1 MSYNYR
7 KEYAKWK
14 RWKEQEERILKQMNM
29 PKNKINELREFDWA
43 QFNDERRFTRKQNI
57 TNDQYFALI
66 PVNDKKEFKNIN
78 DILDSIEDEA
88 LYEYL
93 KDEEPVLL
101 TVILLKIQGFSIKE
115 ISKVIN
121 IPISTIYR
129 KIEKMPVSLLWKWVF
144 FYEHK
149 ASPYLHIFNI
159 GIFVICCYVVAIY
172 ML

>member
-121 IPISTIYR
+121 IPIRTIYR
-129 KIEKMPVSLLWKWVF
+129 KIEKIKRNF
-144 FYEHK
+144 R
-149 ASPYLHIFNI
+149 
-159 GIFVICCYVVAIY
+159 
-172 ML
+172 

>member
-14 RWKEQEERILKQMNM
+14 RWKDQEERILRQMNM

-43 QFNDERRFTRKQNI
+43 QFNDERRFTRKQSI
-57 TNDQYFALI
+57 TNDQYFSLI

-78 DILDSIEDEA
+78 DILDSVEDKA

-115 ISKVIN
+115 ISKLIN
-121 IPISTIYR
+121 MPISTIYR
-129 KIEKMPVSLLWKWVF
+129 KIEKIKRNF
-144 FYEHK
+144 K
-149 ASPYLHIFNI
+149 
-159 GIFVICCYVVAIY
+159 
-172 ML
+172 

>member
-14 RWKEQEERILKQMNM
+14 RWKDQEERILKQMKM

-93 KDEEPVLL
+93 KDDEPVLL

-129 KIEKMPVSLLWKWVF
+129 KIEKIKRNF
-144 FYEHK
+144 R
-149 ASPYLHIFNI
+149 
-159 GIFVICCYVVAIY
+159 
-172 ML
+172 

>member
-7 KEYAKWK
+7 KEYTKWK
-14 RWKEQEERILKQMNM
+14 RWKDQEEKILKQMNM
-29 PKNKINELREFDWA
+29 PKNKMNELREFDWA
-43 QFNDERRFTRKQNI
+43 QFNAERRFTRKQSI
-57 TNDQYFALI
+57 TNDQYFSLI
-66 PVNDKKEFKNIN
+66 PVNDKKEFKSIN

-115 ISKVIN
+115 ISKLIN

-129 KIEKMPVSLLWKWVF
+129 KIEKIKRNF
-144 FYEHK
+144 K
-149 ASPYLHIFNI
+149 
-159 GIFVICCYVVAIY
+159 
-172 ML
+172 

>member
-14 RWKEQEERILKQMNM
+14 RWKDQEERILKQMNM

-43 QFNDERRFTRKQNI
+43 QFNNERRFTRKQSI

-66 PVNDKKEFKNIN
+66 PVNEKKEFKNIN
-78 DILDSIEDEA
+78 DILDTIEDEA

-121 IPISTIYR
+121 MPISTIYR
-129 KIEKMPVSLLWKWVF
+129 KIEKIKRNF
-144 FYEHK
+144 Q
-149 ASPYLHIFNI
+149 
-159 GIFVICCYVVAIY
+159 
-172 ML
+172 

>member
-7 KEYAKWK
+7 KKYAKWK

-66 PVNDKKEFKNIN
+66 PVNDKKELKNIN

-129 KIEKMPVSLLWKWVF
+129 KIEKIKRNF
-144 FYEHK
+144 R
-149 ASPYLHIFNI
+149 
-159 GIFVICCYVVAIY
+159 
-172 ML
+172 

>member
-14 RWKEQEERILKQMNM
+14 RWKDQEEKILKQMNM

-43 QFNDERRFTRKQNI
+43 QFNDERRFTRKQSI
-57 TNDQYFALI
+57 TNNKYFTLI

-78 DILDSIEDEA
+78 DILESIEDEA

-115 ISKVIN
+115 ISKLIN
-121 IPISTIYR
+121 MPISTIYR
-129 KIEKMPVSLLWKWVF
+129 KIEKIKRNF
-144 FYEHK
+144 K
-149 ASPYLHIFNI
+149 
-159 GIFVICCYVVAIY
+159 
-172 ML
+172 

>member
-7 KEYAKWK
+7 HEYANWK
-14 RWKEQEERILKQMNM
+14 RWKDQEERILKQMKM

-101 TVILLKIQGFSIKE
+101 TIILLKIQGFSIKE
-115 ISKVIN
+115 ISKLIN
-121 IPISTIYR
+121 MPISTIYR
-129 KIEKMPVSLLWKWVF
+129 KIEKIKKNF
-144 FYEHK
+144 K
-149 ASPYLHIFNI
+149 
-159 GIFVICCYVVAIY
+159 
-172 ML
+172 

>member
-14 RWKEQEERILKQMNM
+14 RWKEQEERILKQMKM

-43 QFNDERRFTRKQNI
+43 KFNDERRFTRKQNI

-121 IPISTIYR
+121 MPISTIYR
-129 KIEKMPVSLLWKWVF
+129 KIEKIKKNF
-144 FYEHK
+144 K
-149 ASPYLHIFNI
+149 
-159 GIFVICCYVVAIY
+159 
-172 ML
+172 

>member
-101 TVILLKIQGFSIKE
+101 TVVLLKIQGFSIKE
-115 ISKVIN
+115 ISKLIN
-121 IPISTIYR
+121 MPISTIYR
-129 KIEKMPVSLLWKWVF
+129 K
-144 FYEHK
+144 
-149 ASPYLHIFNI
+149 
-159 GIFVICCYVVAIY
+159 
-172 ML
+172 

>member
-14 RWKEQEERILKQMNM
+14 RWKDQEERILKQMKM
-29 PKNKINELREFDWA
+29 PKNKINELREFNWA

-115 ISKVIN
+115 MSKLIN
-121 IPISTIYR
+121 MPISTIYR
-129 KIEKMPVSLLWKWVF
+129 KIEKIKRNF
-144 FYEHK
+144 R
-149 ASPYLHIFNI
+149 
-159 GIFVICCYVVAIY
+159 
-172 ML
+172 

>member
-1 MSYNYR
+1 M
-7 KEYAKWK
+7 
-14 RWKEQEERILKQMNM
+14 
-29 PKNKINELREFDWA
+29 
-43 QFNDERRFTRKQNI
+43 
-57 TNDQYFALI
+57 I

-129 KIEKMPVSLLWKWVF
+129 KIEKIKRNF
-144 FYEHK
+144 R
-149 ASPYLHIFNI
+149 
-159 GIFVICCYVVAIY
+159 
-172 ML
+172 

>member
-101 TVILLKIQGFSIKE
+101 TVILLKIQEFSIKE

-129 KIEKMPVSLLWKWVF
+129 KIEKIKRNF
-144 FYEHK
+144 R
-149 ASPYLHIFNI
+149 
-159 GIFVICCYVVAIY
+159 
-172 ML
+172 

>member
-57 TNDQYFALI
+57 TNNQYFALI

-101 TVILLKIQGFSIKE
+101 TIILLKIQGFSIKE
-115 ISKVIN
+115 ISKLIN
-121 IPISTIYR
+121 MPISTIYR
-129 KIEKMPVSLLWKWVF
+129 KIEKIKKNF
-144 FYEHK
+144 K
-149 ASPYLHIFNI
+149 
-159 GIFVICCYVVAIY
+159 
-172 ML
+172 

>member
-14 RWKEQEERILKQMNM
+14 RWKDQEERILKQMNM

-101 TVILLKIQGFSIKE
+101 TIILLKIQGFSIKE
-115 ISKVIN
+115 ISKLIN
-121 IPISTIYR
+121 MPISTIYR
-129 KIEKMPVSLLWKWVF
+129 KIKKIKKNF
-144 FYEHK
+144 K
-149 ASPYLHIFNI
+149 
-159 GIFVICCYVVAIY
+159 
-172 ML
+172 

>member
-43 QFNDERRFTRKQNI
+43 QFNAERRFTRKQSI
-57 TNDQYFALI
+57 TNVQYFTLI

-78 DILDSIEDEA
+78 DILDSIKDEA

-121 IPISTIYR
+121 MPISTIYR
-129 KIEKMPVSLLWKWVF
+129 KIEKIKRNF
-144 FYEHK
+144 K
-149 ASPYLHIFNI
+149 
-159 GIFVICCYVVAIY
+159 
-172 ML
+172 

>member
-14 RWKEQEERILKQMNM
+14 RWKDQEERLLKQMNM

-43 QFNDERRFTRKQNI
+43 QFNAERRFTRTQSI
-57 TNDQYFALI
+57 TNDQYFSLI

-93 KDEEPVLL
+93 KDEEPILL
-101 TVILLKIQGFSIKE
+101 TIILLKIQGFSIKE
-115 ISKVIN
+115 ISKLIN
-121 IPISTIYR
+121 KPISTIYR
-129 KIEKMPVSLLWKWVF
+129 KIEKIKRNF
-144 FYEHK
+144 K
-149 ASPYLHIFNI
+149 
-159 GIFVICCYVVAIY
+159 
-172 ML
+172 

>member
-121 IPISTIYR
+121 IQISTIYR
-129 KIEKMPVSLLWKWVF
+129 KIEKIKRNF
-144 FYEHK
+144 R
-149 ASPYLHIFNI
+149 
-159 GIFVICCYVVAIY
+159 
-172 ML
+172 

>member
-93 KDEEPVLL
+93 KDEEPVVL
-101 TVILLKIQGFSIKE
+101 TVVLLKIQGFSIKE
-115 ISKVIN
+115 ISKLIN
-121 IPISTIYR
+121 MPISTIYR
-129 KIEKMPVSLLWKWVF
+129 KIEKIKRNF
-144 FYEHK
+144 R
-149 ASPYLHIFNI
+149 
-159 GIFVICCYVVAIY
+159 
-172 ML
+172 

>member
-14 RWKEQEERILKQMNM
+14 RWKDQEERILKQMKM
-29 PKNKINELREFDWA
+29 PKNKINELREFNWA

-101 TVILLKIQGFSIKE
+101 TVVLLKIQGFSIKE
-115 ISKVIN
+115 ISKLIN
-121 IPISTIYR
+121 MPISTIYR
-129 KIEKMPVSLLWKWVF
+129 KIEKIKRNF
-144 FYEHK
+144 R
-149 ASPYLHIFNI
+149 
-159 GIFVICCYVVAIY
+159 
-172 ML
+172 

>member
-78 DILDSIEDEA
+78 DILDSIEDET

-101 TVILLKIQGFSIKE
+101 TVVLLKIQGFSIKE
-115 ISKVIN
+115 ISKLIN
-121 IPISTIYR
+121 MPISTIYR
-129 KIEKMPVSLLWKWVF
+129 KIEKIKRNF
-144 FYEHK
+144 R
-149 ASPYLHIFNI
+149 
-159 GIFVICCYVVAIY
+159 
-172 ML
+172 

>member
-14 RWKEQEERILKQMNM
+14 RWKDQEERILKQMKM

-101 TVILLKIQGFSIKE
+101 TIILLKIQGFSIKE
-115 ISKVIN
+115 ISKLIN
-121 IPISTIYR
+121 MPISTIYR
-129 KIEKMPVSLLWKWVF
+129 KIEKIKKNF
-144 FYEHK
+144 K
-149 ASPYLHIFNI
+149 
-159 GIFVICCYVVAIY
+159 
-172 ML
+172 

>member
-101 TVILLKIQGFSIKE
+101 TVVLLKIQGFSIKE
-115 ISKVIN
+115 ISKLIN
-121 IPISTIYR
+121 MPISTIYR
-129 KIEKMPVSLLWKWVF
+129 KIEKIKRNFRENEKISLFQGIYSVSIKM
-144 FYEHK
+144 
-149 ASPYLHIFNI
+149 
-159 GIFVICCYVVAIY
+159 
-172 ML
+172 MLK

>member
-1 MSYNYR
+1 MNYVIQLSKR
-7 KEYAKWK
+7 IWK

-129 KIEKMPVSLLWKWVF
+129 KIEKIKRNF
-144 FYEHK
+144 R
-149 ASPYLHIFNI
+149 
-159 GIFVICCYVVAIY
+159 
-172 ML
+172 

>member
-43 QFNDERRFTRKQNI
+43 QFNAERRFTRKQSI
-57 TNDQYFALI
+57 TNDQYFTLI

-78 DILDSIEDEA
+78 DILDSIKDEA

-121 IPISTIYR
+121 MPISTIYR
-129 KIEKMPVSLLWKWVF
+129 KIEKIKRNF
-144 FYEHK
+144 K
-149 ASPYLHIFNI
+149 
-159 GIFVICCYVVAIY
+159 
-172 ML
+172 

>member
-1 MSYNYR
+1 M
-7 KEYAKWK
+7 
-14 RWKEQEERILKQMNM
+14 
-29 PKNKINELREFDWA
+29 
-43 QFNDERRFTRKQNI
+43 
-57 TNDQYFALI
+57 I

-101 TVILLKIQGFSIKE
+101 TVILLKIQEFSIKE

-129 KIEKMPVSLLWKWVF
+129 KIEKIKRNF
-144 FYEHK
+144 R
-149 ASPYLHIFNI
+149 
-159 GIFVICCYVVAIY
+159 
-172 ML
+172 

>member
-14 RWKEQEERILKQMNM
+14 RWKDQEERILKQMNM

-57 TNDQYFALI
+57 TNEQYFTLI

-115 ISKVIN
+115 ISKLIN
-121 IPISTIYR
+121 MPISTIYR
-129 KIEKMPVSLLWKWVF
+129 KTEKIKKNF
-144 FYEHK
+144 K
-149 ASPYLHIFNI
+149 
-159 GIFVICCYVVAIY
+159 
-172 ML
+172 

>member
-7 KEYAKWK
+7 KEYAKRK
-14 RWKEQEERILKQMNM
+14 RWKDQEERILKQMNM

-57 TNDQYFALI
+57 TNEQYFTLI

-115 ISKVIN
+115 ISKLIN
-121 IPISTIYR
+121 MPISTIYR
-129 KIEKMPVSLLWKWVF
+129 KIEKIKKISNKMRKFQF
-144 FYEHK
+144 FK
-149 ASPYLHIFNI
+149 AFI
-159 GIFVICCYVVAIY
+159 V
-172 ML
+172 

>member
-43 QFNDERRFTRKQNI
+43 QFNNERRFTRKQNI

-129 KIEKMPVSLLWKWVF
+129 KIEKIKRNF
-144 FYEHK
+144 R
-149 ASPYLHIFNI
+149 
-159 GIFVICCYVVAIY
+159 
-172 ML
+172 

>member
-93 KDEEPVLL
+93 KDEEPVSL

-115 ISKVIN
+115 MSKLIN
-121 IPISTIYR
+121 MPISTIYR
-129 KIEKMPVSLLWKWVF
+129 KIEKIKRNF
-144 FYEHK
+144 R
-149 ASPYLHIFNI
+149 
-159 GIFVICCYVVAIY
+159 
-172 ML
+172 

>member
-88 LYEYL
+88 LSEYL

-129 KIEKMPVSLLWKWVF
+129 KIEKIKRNF
-144 FYEHK
+144 R
-149 ASPYLHIFNI
+149 
-159 GIFVICCYVVAIY
+159 
-172 ML
+172 

>member
-14 RWKEQEERILKQMNM
+14 RWKDQEERILKQMKM
-29 PKNKINELREFDWA
+29 PKNKINELREFNWA

-101 TVILLKIQGFSIKE
+101 TIILLKIQGFSIKE
-115 ISKVIN
+115 ISKLIN
-121 IPISTIYR
+121 NANQYNLQ
-129 KIEKMPVSLLWKWVF
+129 K
-144 FYEHK
+144 
-149 ASPYLHIFNI
+149 N
-159 GIFVICCYVVAIY
+159 
-172 ML
+172 

>member
-57 TNDQYFALI
+57 TNDQYFALV

-129 KIEKMPVSLLWKWVF
+129 KIEKIKRNF
-144 FYEHK
+144 R
-149 ASPYLHIFNI
+149 
-159 GIFVICCYVVAIY
+159 
-172 ML
+172 

>member
-14 RWKEQEERILKQMNM
+14 KWKEQEERILKQMKM

-57 TNDQYFALI
+57 TNEQYFTLI

-78 DILDSIEDEA
+78 DILDSVEDEA

-101 TVILLKIQGFSIKE
+101 TIILLKIQGFSIKE
-115 ISKVIN
+115 ISKLIN
-121 IPISTIYR
+121 MPISTIYR
-129 KIEKMPVSLLWKWVF
+129 KIEKIKKNF
-144 FYEHK
+144 K
-149 ASPYLHIFNI
+149 
-159 GIFVICCYVVAIY
+159 
-172 ML
+172 

>member
-101 TVILLKIQGFSIKE
+101 TIILLKIQGFSIKE
-115 ISKVIN
+115 MSKLIN
-121 IPISTIYR
+121 MSMSTSYR
-129 KIEKMPVSLLWKWVF
+129 KIEKIKRNF
-144 FYEHK
+144 R
-149 ASPYLHIFNI
+149 
-159 GIFVICCYVVAIY
+159 
-172 ML
+172 

>member
-14 RWKEQEERILKQMNM
+14 RWKEQEERILKQMKM
-29 PKNKINELREFDWA
+29 PKNKINELREFNWA

-101 TVILLKIQGFSIKE
+101 TIILLKIQGFSIKE
-115 ISKVIN
+115 ISKLIN
-121 IPISTIYR
+121 MPISTIYR
-129 KIEKMPVSLLWKWVF
+129 KIEKIKKNF
-144 FYEHK
+144 K
-149 ASPYLHIFNI
+149 
-159 GIFVICCYVVAIY
+159 
-172 ML
+172 